1 MNEQEAIAYWNK
13 LRLLFDDDGRICFLD
28 TFDAG
33 TLENPEHPQGVLLWM
48 LDDDGWTVR
57 DAGEFGR
64 VVGHEACYTL
74 PDSDTIEVMRQRYRD
89 GEWED
94 EDETE

>member
-33 TLENPEHPQGVLLWM
+33 TLLWM

-64 VVGHEACYTL
+64 VVGHEARYTL
-74 PDSDTIEVMRQRYRD
+74 PDSDVIEMMRQRYRD